1 MNTTMSTSMSTSM
14 NQDTMGTDAR
24 QRRARAQLLDEAIGA
39 PFTATRLRR
48 QLTQDAIAEA
58 LDVTRRVVSSWECG
72 EHHPRVEHLVALRR
86 LLLGQVGQ
94 VA

>member
-1 MNTTMSTSMSTSM
+1 MNTTTTT
-14 NQDTMGTDAR
+14 NTDTTDTMGTDTQ

-48 QLTQDAIAEA
+48 HLTQDAIAEA